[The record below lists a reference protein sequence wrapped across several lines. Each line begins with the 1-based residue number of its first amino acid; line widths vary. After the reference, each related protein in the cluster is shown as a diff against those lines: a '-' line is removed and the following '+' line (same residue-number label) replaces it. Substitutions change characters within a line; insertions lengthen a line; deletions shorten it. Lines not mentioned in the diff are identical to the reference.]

1 MRPWIKIALLFAG
14 IWFLVRIAF
23 FQFQI
28 FQEESGVKI
37 LILWNLFCLLMA
49 ITIGTLVEKM
59 KEKREGRSS
68 EGSAFADIKE
78 AMRGG
83 MIYTVLVAGLI
94 YLYYAKIDPAYNE
107 RQLNRIEEAYKRDI
121 NNPKQ
126 LAIFKNGNP
135 ESASMT
141 KEEILV
147 KSMEGPKSFYNPGST
162 MILSLLGML
171 LLTTVNAI
179 VVTVV
184 FRRVLFKQRTL

>member
-1 MRPWIKIALLFAG
+1 MRPSIKIALLFAG
-14 IWFLVRIAF
+14 IWFLVRMCF

-28 FQEESGVKI
+28 FQNESGVKI

-49 ITIGTLVEKM
+49 ITIGTLVEKL
-59 KEKREGRSS
+59 KEKKEGKSA

-94 YLYYAKIDPAYNE
+94 YLYYGKIDPAYNE
-107 RQLNRIEEAYKRDI
+107 RQLARIGDKYMEEI
-121 NNPKQ
+121 NDPKQ
-126 LAIFKNGNP
+126 LAIFKSNP
-135 ESASMT
+135 ENASLT
-141 KEEILV
+141 KEEIYA
-147 KSMEGPKSFYNPGST
+147 KAMEGPKSFYNPGST